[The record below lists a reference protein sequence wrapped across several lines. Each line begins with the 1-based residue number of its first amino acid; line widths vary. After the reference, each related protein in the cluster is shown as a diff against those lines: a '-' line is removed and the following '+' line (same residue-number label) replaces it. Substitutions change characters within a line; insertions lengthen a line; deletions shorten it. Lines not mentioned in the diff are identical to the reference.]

1 MKDRILKIIEN
12 EEENDFVNYK
22 QKLYSKEKK
31 EETVMI
37 SGNKT
42 YIAIDLKSFYA
53 SVECIE
59 RGLNPMTTNLV
70 VADAARSEKTIC
82 LAVSPSLKSFGVPGR
97 PRLFEVVQKIR
108 EENIK
113 RKVYAPKRQF
123 TGASYSID
131 ELRSNSSVSVDYI
144 VAVPRMALY
153 VEYST
158 RIYNVYLK
166 YIAPEDIHIYSIDEV
181 FIDVTAYLKTYK
193 MSPHDLAMTIIRDV
207 LKTTGITATAGI
219 GSNLYLAKIAMDIV
233 AKKMPPDRDGVR
245 IAELNEMSYRQL
257 LWNHKPLTSFWRVG
271 RGYAKKLEA
280 NGMYTM
286 GDIAR
291 MSLSPYGE
299 KLLYKLF
306 GINAELLI
314 DHAWGWEP
322 CTLADVKAYRPATT
336 SISSGQVLLYP
347 YSFDK
352 ARLVVKEMTD
362 ALVLDLVD
370 KKMVTDQ
377 IVLTIGYDI
386 ENLKNKEISRQY
398 TGEVTIDAYGRKVPK
413 HAHGTTNIHKQTS
426 STMLIMNAV
435 LDLYDRIVNKNLLV
449 RKINIAA
456 NRLVDEEIITKKIIH
471 QQIDLFT
478 DYTALEK
485 QKEQEYQEEAKE
497 KKIQEAILYIKKK
510 YGKNALL
517 KGMNLEEGATG
528 KERNNQIGGHKA

>member
-1 MKDRILKIIEN
+1 
-12 EEENDFVNYK
+12 
-22 QKLYSKEKK
+22 
-31 EETVMI
+31 MI
-37 SGNKT
+37 SGNRT

-97 PRLFEVVQKIR
+97 PRLFEVVQKVR
-108 EENIK
+108 EVNIK
-113 RKVYAPKRQF
+113 RKICAPKRQF

-131 ELRSNSSVSVDYI
+131 ELRSNSALSVDYI

-158 RIYNVYLK
+158 RIYKVYLK

-233 AKKMPPDRDGVR
+233 AKKIPADKDGVR
-245 IAELNEMSYRQL
+245 IAELDEMSYRQL

-271 RGYAKKLEA
+271 TGYAKKLEA

-286 GDIAR
+286 GDVAR

-306 GINAELLI
+306 GKNAELLI

-322 CTLADVKAYRPATT
+322 CTLAEVKAYRPATT
-336 SISSGQVLLYP
+336 SITSGQVLLYP

-352 ARLVVKEMTD
+352 ARLVVKEMID
-362 ALVLDLVD
+362 SLVLDLVD

-398 TGEVTIDAYGRKVPK
+398 AGEITIDAYGRKVPK
-413 HAHGTTNIHKQTS
+413 HAHGTTKIHKQTS
-426 STMLIMNAV
+426 STMLIMDAV
-435 LDLYDRIVNKNLLV
+435 LDLYDRIVNKNLLI

-456 NRLVDEEIITKKIIH
+456 NRLVDEEVATKKIIH
-471 QQIDLFT
+471 EQIDLFT
-478 DYTALEK
+478 DYTVLEQ
-485 QKEQEYQEEAKE
+485 QKEQESQEEAKE
-497 KKIQEAILYIKKK
+497 KKRQEAILYIRKK

-517 KGMNLEEGATG
+517 KGINLEEGATG
-528 KERNNQIGGHKA
+528 KDRNEQIGGHKA